1 MHVICNPWSWHKL
14 HRGLCSWPVC
24 TARHQNAT
32 LACSRS
38 RRAAMLESQPFSQM
52 EGQSWKKWNK
62 PQLSHQCTQKI
73 GLLVDD
79 PSATSWW
86 RSQEDLTPLCL
97 YNRGH
102 KGENSI
108 IYNLFT
114 DFLFIIIALYLVIIS
129 TLSYHSWQL
138 SSLEAA
144 ILSPYLYNC
153 ISSCRLNLL

>member
-1 MHVICNPWSWHKL
+1 MPVNPNPWSWYRL

-32 LACSRS
+32 LAHSQS

-52 EGQSWKKWNK
+52 ESHAWKSETK
-62 PQLSHQCTQKI
+62 PQLSHWSTQKI

-97 YNRGH
+97 HNRGH
-102 KGENSI
+102 KGENTASYKTSSQTPFLLLLLSI
-108 IYNLFT
+108 L
-114 DFLFIIIALYLVIIS
+114 LLLLLYLV
-129 TLSYHSWQL
+129 T
-138 SSLEAA
+138 ADN
-144 ILSPYLYNC
+144 YLV
-153 ISSCRLNLL
+153 